1 MRDAEESGES
11 RNLGI
16 AKVDSSEL
24 ETLMNLKEEALVASM
39 VAQET
44 DFTFRRSLALI
55 YRKYGLPIER
65 SQICLGCGLIRP
77 LTIERC
83 PECA

>member
-1 MRDAEESGES
+1 
-11 RNLGI
+11 LGI

>member
-24 ETLMNLKEEALVASM
+24 AALMDLKEEGLVANM
-39 VAQET
+39 AAQET
-44 DFTFRRSLALI
+44 DWTFRRSLAEI

-77 LTIERC
+77 ITIERC